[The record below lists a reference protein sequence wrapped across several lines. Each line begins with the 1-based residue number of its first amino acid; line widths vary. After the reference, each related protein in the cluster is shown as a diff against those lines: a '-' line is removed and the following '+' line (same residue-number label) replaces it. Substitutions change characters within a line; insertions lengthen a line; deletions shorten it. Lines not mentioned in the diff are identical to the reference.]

1 MSCQKNK
8 NDYQQKILI
17 KLKILDIF
25 PLKEDIKSTLSEYS
39 LKFEDTNNNKYNIYS
54 LLYMINN
61 TIILIPT
68 NNAIKEKL
76 TVDLIMD
83 HDKFISRGIL
93 YFNNNS
99 KEQIIK
105 FCILNKYINIKF
117 HYNLNFI
124 NSGNENKNKRSQI
137 KFKCHKKKDSNNRNN
152 NINQS
157 CHNSSF
163 SNIKYN
169 NKNINIK
176 ILKNNKDNFDLYSSE
191 RKNDIHFNV
200 NKSQIIFPCNLIINN
215 NKDTYTNKNNYS
227 EIWIND
233 TKMFIKKIKKY
244 ISLRNNRNDT
254 QKEFKKCLSAKN
266 IYSFMDCSNKFIN
279 SNSSRKT
286 SMKHVISNE
295 SNSSYDSQKISN
307 KFNLKEIPTIEK
319 YNTENKLNNVVN
331 NINDNLCTKSKYQK
345 YLTSAN
351 CNKRAFNNSVKKNIK
366 KELLNKFNME
376 VINNENNNE
385 NIEKNISSTKNLKIE
400 NKENNNDKVSIS
412 NSIKNKLYTKKII
425 KNIYEN
431 KMDLFPIKFNIINI
445 KRKEKTNKNDIKS
458 ELISDDKFL
467 EKKEYSIKN
476 YEPNSNKEI
485 CSFQKFYNLKNIFYL
500 QYNKK
505 YINNIKDES
514 LRLEI
519 ELLLEKFNELV
530 YEYHKSIS
538 KEKLLYKYLLIS
550 RKNYKNLI
558 KINYNLEKKLKEIIE
573 KREEKIDNIN
583 INNKDLLKLKNE
595 IALFEYLFKNE
606 GSEINNDNNLEKKIS
621 KTNILSKMLKNIL
634 IKILKKTN
642 NLDLVKKH
650 EKYKTWINNNII
662 RNEEDYYN
670 IETIN
675 KERNIK
681 NKIKI
686 EFKSGK

>member
-76 TVDLIMD
+76 TVDLIMA

-99 KEQIIK
+99 KEQIIR

-215 NKDTYTNKNNYS
+215 NKDIYANKNNYS

-400 NKENNNDKVSIS
+400 NKENNINKVSIN

-467 EKKEYSIKN
+467 ENKEYLIKI
-476 YEPNSNKEI
+476 YELNSNKEI

-550 RKNYKNLI
+550 RKNYKNLF

-583 INNKDLLKLKNE
+583 INNKDLLNLKNE

-621 KTNILSKMLKNIL
+621 KTNIFSKMLKNIL

-650 EKYKTWINNNII
+650 EKYKTWINK
-662 RNEEDYYN
+662 YN
-670 IETIN
+670 S
-675 KERNIK
+675 K
-681 NKIKI
+681 
-686 EFKSGK
+686 

>member
-99 KEQIIK
+99 KEQIIR

-215 NKDTYTNKNNYS
+215 NKDIYANKNNYS

-400 NKENNNDKVSIS
+400 NKENNINKVSIS

-467 EKKEYSIKN
+467 ENKEYLIKN
-476 YEPNSNKEI
+476 YELNSNKEI

-558 KINYNLEKKLKEIIE
+558 KINYNLEKKLKGIIE
-573 KREEKIDNIN
+573 KKEEKIDNIN
-583 INNKDLLKLKNE
+583 INNKDLLNLKNE

-670 IETIN
+670 KETIN

>member
-76 TVDLIMD
+76 TVDLIMA

-124 NSGNENKNKRSQI
+124 NSGNENKNKRSEI

-331 NINDNLCTKSKYQK
+331 NINDNICAKSKYQK

-351 CNKRAFNNSVKKNIK
+351 CNKRAINNSVKKNIK

-400 NKENNNDKVSIS
+400 NKENNINKVSIN

-550 RKNYKNLI
+550 RKNYKNLF
-558 KINYNLEKKLKEIIE
+558 KINYNLEKKLKGIIE

-583 INNKDLLKLKNE
+583 INNKDLLNLKNE
-595 IALFEYLFKNE
+595 IALFEYLFKNA
-606 GSEINNDNNLEKKIS
+606 GSEINNDNNLEQKIS
-621 KTNILSKMLKNIL
+621 KANILSKMLKNIL
-634 IKILKKTN
+634 TKILKKTN

-670 IETIN
+670 KETIN